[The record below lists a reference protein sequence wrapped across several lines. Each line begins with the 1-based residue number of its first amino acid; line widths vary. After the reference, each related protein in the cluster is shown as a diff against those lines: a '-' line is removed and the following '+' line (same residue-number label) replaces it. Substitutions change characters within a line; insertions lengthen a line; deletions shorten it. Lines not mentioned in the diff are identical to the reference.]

1 MKTRQQILDATGRLL
16 QTKGLARVTTRD
28 IAAAASCAEGTLFK
42 HFPRKEDLLLAAV
55 QNGLPPLAG
64 GPDADRLGRQTVVEN
79 LEETARAALEF
90 YRRTLPLLAALF
102 ADPELFA
109 RYQAQS
115 ADSRGGSRDARQDLA
130 AYLEGEQR
138 AGRIRAEARPAAA
151 AALLL
156 GACFHHA
163 FVSCCPSE
171 ASLPMDDDDFV
182 RETVQ
187 SLVSGLEPRL
197 AAP

>member
-16 QTKGLARVTTRD
+16 QTKGLARVTTKD

-42 HFPRKEDLLLAAV
+42 HFPHKADLLLAAV
-55 QNGLPPLAG
+55 RDGIPPFAG
-64 GPDADRLGRQTVVEN
+64 GLGADGLSRQTVAEN
-79 LEETARAALEF
+79 LEAIARAALES
-90 YRRTLPLLAALF
+90 YRRTMPLLAALF

-115 ADSRGGSRDARQDLA
+115 AGNRSESGAALVDLA
-130 AYLEGEQR
+130 AYLEGERR
-138 AGRIRAEARPAAA
+138 AERIRADARPSAA

-163 FVSCCPSE
+163 FVSCCPGE
-171 ASLPMDDDDFV
+171 APLAMDDDDFV

-187 SLVSGLEPRL
+187 SLVSGLEPRP
-197 AAP
+197 APQ